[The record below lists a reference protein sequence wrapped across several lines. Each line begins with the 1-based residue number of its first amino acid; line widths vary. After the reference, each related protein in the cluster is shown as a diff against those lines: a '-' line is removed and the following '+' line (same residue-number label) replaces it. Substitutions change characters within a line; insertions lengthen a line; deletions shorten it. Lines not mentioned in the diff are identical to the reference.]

1 MPPDLTAHDR
11 AGLLSHPLFQLLR
24 ARLLEFAR
32 EPAALF
38 WVYGFPLILALVLGF
53 AFTNR
58 PVERVTID
66 IVGAPESAQFRAM
79 LAGDERVNAVESTLE
94 SAKARLRTAKTG
106 LIIVPTAEAPGYS
119 YILDPSRPEC
129 TLALVTAQ
137 AALARA
143 GGKGGPGFA
152 EPKVESFAEA
162 GGRYIDFLLPGLIGA
177 NLMGGGLFGLGF
189 VIVDLRVRKLLKR
202 FLATPMSKRDFLLSL
217 LLSRLLFTVVE
228 VGVLL
233 AFGVFAFGVRVR
245 GDPVSLVLVVLL
257 GASAFAGLG
266 LLISS
271 RARTMETAG
280 GLAQAVMLPSYMASG
295 VFFSVEQFPQGVQ
308 PVLRLLPL
316 TALNDALRLVVNEGA
331 SVVNLGPQLLVLVA
345 WGAGSF
351 FLASRLFR
359 WL

>member
-11 AGLLSHPLFQLLR
+11 AGFGSHPLWQLLK

-66 IVGAPESAQFRAM
+66 VVAGPGSAELRAR
-79 LAGDERVNAVESTLE
+79 LAGDERVNAVESALDA
-94 SAKARLRTAKTG
+94 AKARLRTAKTG

-119 YILDPSRPEC
+119 YTLDPSRPEC
-129 TLALVTAQ
+129 TLAQVTAE
-137 AALARA
+137 AALARSGLA
-143 GGKGGPGFA
+143 GVA
-152 EPKVESFAEA
+152 APKVTPFAEA

-233 AFGVFAFGVRVR
+233 AFGVFAFGVQVR
-245 GDPVSLVLVVLL
+245 GDPVSLVVVVLL

-295 VFFSVEQFPQGVQ
+295 VFFSVEQFPAGVQ

-331 SVVNLGPQLLVLVA
+331 SVLDLGPQLLVLVA
-345 WGAGSF
+345 WGGGSF